1 MFSLIPYRTIFVF
14 TIITGAVNSLPTHI
28 LTHYWSKRSGE
39 LRPGQ
44 YQGEEDS
51 TDIEDITNH
60 SLHIEENKI
69 FGRKYKGFPL
79 FPFSTMV

>member
-1 MFSLIPYRTIFVF
+1 MFSRIPHRTIFAF
-14 TIITGAVNSLPTHI
+14 TIITEAVNSLPNT
-28 LTHYWSKRSGE
+28 YWSKRSGE

-51 TDIEDITNH
+51 TDSEDKTNH

-69 FGRKYKGFPL
+69 FGRKYKRFPL